1 MTPETEEVAR
11 LRIPPHSLEAEQ
23 SILGGLMLDNR
34 AWDRVGDLLSEAD
47 FYRHE
52 HRAVFAAIGR
62 LILAHKPADVLTVYD
77 ALGDKAR
84 EVGDLTYLNALAQS
98 VPSAANIRRYA
109 EIVRERSQ
117 RRAMISA
124 ADEIATAAWKTD
136 EDIGAQMDRAA
147 EAFMAMQRRQVR
159 KAPRALSD
167 VVVAAIDRYQALQEG
182 TGPTGWPIGI
192 GSLDRVL
199 NGGLRPGKVY
209 GIAARP
215 SVGKSSLARAFG
227 LATAANGL
235 PTLLL
240 SQEMPVDEVADC
252 AVAYLGHVD
261 GSRLQS
267 GKLANEDWSRVCDAA
282 ESARSLPLYIDDE
295 GALTINDIRV
305 KARMVRG
312 LKVLI
317 LDYLQLT
324 SSALKD
330 ASRNNQIE
338 EVSRGLKALAMSM
351 ECAVVVLSQL
361 NREVEK
367 RRDKEPVLGD
377 LRDSGAI
384 EQDLD
389 VAILLWTVKERDDG
403 NRIVGCKVDKHRGG
417 PKGRFALE
425 FHPAVYRWY
434 ESTASVDPTRTESYK
449 RGGFDE

>member
-1 MTPETEEVAR
+1 MSAVDEVAR
-11 LRIPPHSLEAEQ
+11 LRVPPHSIEAEQ
-23 SILGGLMLDNR
+23 AVLGSLMLDNG
-34 AWDRVGDLLSEAD
+34 AWDRVGNVLTQDD

-52 HRAVFAAIGR
+52 HRLVWSAIGA
-62 LILAHKPADVLTVYD
+62 LINASKPADVLTVHEQLSRAGQEGD
-77 ALGDKAR
+77 AG
-84 EVGDLTYLNALAQS
+84 GLTYLNQLVQS
-98 VPSAANIRRYA
+98 IGSAANVRRYG
-109 EIVRERSQ
+109 EIVRERSIL
-117 RRAMISA
+117 RKLIATS
-124 ADEIATAAWKTD
+124 DEIATKCFNPQ
-136 EDIGAQMDRAA
+136 GATVGQILDQAA
-147 EAFMAMQRRQVR
+147 EVFNGLQRRQVR
-159 KAPRALSD
+159 KAPKALSEI
-167 VVVAAIDRYQALQEG
+167 VMRAVERYEALQ
-182 TGPTGWPIGI
+182 TGGMPAGWPIGI
-192 GSLDRVL
+192 GSLDRTL

-227 LATAANGL
+227 IACANADL

-240 SQEMPVDEVADC
+240 SQEMPADEVADC
-252 AVAYLGHVD
+252 AVASLGLVD

-267 GKLANEDWSRVCDAA
+267 GKLADEDWGRVAEAA
-282 ESARSLPLYIDDE
+282 ERAANLPLYVDDE

-305 KARMVRG
+305 KARMVKG

-324 SSALKD
+324 SSSLKD
-330 ASRNNQIE
+330 ANRNNQIE

-351 ECAVVVLSQL
+351 DIAVIVLSQL

-389 VAILLWTVKERDDG
+389 VAILLWTVKERGDG

-434 ESTASVDPTRTESYK
+434 ESTASIEPTRTEM